1 MGGQILMVVG
11 ILLLGLVVLGATLML
26 GMRAKSPAVLG
37 VVRAISRVFGARQL
51 RSSGKPG
58 AFASI
63 IRHRGRSSGKAYS
76 TPVGVVPNGDGFL
89 IALPYGTKSHWL
101 RNVLV
106 GGSATI
112 VTEGYVYEVDRLE
125 LVPTAAVAHC
135 FALADQRLFR
145 LLRVDQC
152 LSLARVEGAAV
163 AEYVEPERALALA
176 G

>member
-11 ILLLGLVVLGATLML
+11 ILLVGLVVLGATMVL
-26 GMRAKSPAVLG
+26 GMRGKSPAVLG
-37 VVRAISRVFGARQL
+37 VVRAVSRALGARQL

-58 AFASI
+58 SFASI
-63 IRHRGRSSGKAYS
+63 IRHRGRNSGKAYS
-76 TPVGVVPNGDGFL
+76 TPVGIVPNGDGFL
-89 IALPYGTKSHWL
+89 IALPYGTRSHWL
-101 RNVLV
+101 RNVLA

-112 VTEGYVYEVDRLE
+112 VSEGYVYAVDRPE

-152 LSLARVEGAAV
+152 LSLARVEGLTPV
-163 AEYVEPERALALA
+163 AFVEAERALALA
-176 G
+176 S